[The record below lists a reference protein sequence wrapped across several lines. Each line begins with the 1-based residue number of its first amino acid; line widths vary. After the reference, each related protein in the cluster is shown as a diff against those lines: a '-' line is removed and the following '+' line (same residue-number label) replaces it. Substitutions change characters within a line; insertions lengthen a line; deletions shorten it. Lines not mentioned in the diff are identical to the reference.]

1 MKIKL
6 ILPGLFVLLPF
17 FMKAQITVTCDGKI
31 GLNNPSPYYTVDII
45 GSTAIRP
52 ASSGSFFQFENGPNG
67 CLLRPSANH
76 YGMIGYYD
84 KPYSVSADYIYG
96 SNILYSSDKNLKKNI
111 NTLYDALPVIK
122 KLRPVS
128 FDYNF
133 DYGDVEDLHIKNKL
147 ETDDKNRLGFV
158 AQEVQELLPQIVLKN
173 DADSTL
179 CIRMIDFIPLL
190 VKGMQEQMEQIDS
203 LKSVINEMK
212 ASDNSL
218 KSTNTTGTD
227 NTLSTQAKLYQN
239 IPNPFSENT
248 LIKCFIPAETGT
260 ARLLVFNMQGT
271 LVKTY
276 GIQGRNQAEVT
287 ISGAELNPG
296 MYIYS
301 LVLDNREI
309 DSKRMILTE

>member
-6 ILPGLFVLLPF
+6 ILPVLFVLFPF

-31 GLNNPSPYYTVDII
+31 GLNNPSPSYTVDII

-52 ASSGSFFQFENGPNG
+52 ASSGSFFKFGNGPNG
-67 CLLRPSANH
+67 CLLYPSADH
-76 YGMIGYYD
+76 YGMIGYYE

-133 DYGDVEDLHIKNKL
+133 DYGDVEDLHIKAKL

-173 DADSTL
+173 DVDSTL

-203 LKSVINEMK
+203 LKSVIKEMK
-212 ASDNSL
+212 ANDNDL
-218 KSTNTTGTD
+218 KSANITGTD
-227 NTLSTQAKLYQN
+227 ATLLTQAKLYQN
-239 IPNPFSENT
+239 SPNPFSENT

-276 GIQGRNQAEVT
+276 GIAGRNQAEVT

-301 LVLDNREI
+301 LVIDNREI